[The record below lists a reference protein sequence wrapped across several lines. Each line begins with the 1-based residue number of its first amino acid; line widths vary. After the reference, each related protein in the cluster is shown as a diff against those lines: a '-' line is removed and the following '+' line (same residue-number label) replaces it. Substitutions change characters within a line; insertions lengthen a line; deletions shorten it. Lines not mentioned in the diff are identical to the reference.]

1 MLTLRQRKLVAF
13 LKNRTDWIKTKEIS
27 DFFKVSNK
35 TILKEIKN
43 LNESGS
49 SQLVIEH
56 SQHKGYRIAFLSDE
70 VKEVLVDDK
79 LESEVSNTLKD
90 RPTQFILFLI
100 FNNRFVSMQEIAESF
115 YVSKTVVAKEFD
127 TIKRWINRNKGLEL
141 EVSNLGCKINGD
153 ERYKRM
159 YISNIITLERMKQL
173 PLEKSFSIQYRAYIS
188 KISAAMTRFVI
199 DNAYQISDA
208 DFNRI
213 CRYIA
218 TSIVRSKSGYSLK
231 IHQNKTNQNKRTL
244 DIVQLVKD
252 ATNYVL
258 TESEL
263 LEINNLLEIF
273 NWNEPYSHVDSI
285 SRNVGEVLLN
295 IEHLLNVPQSPTKYE
310 QERLTK
316 SMSSLQKKQH
326 YGITTLNSWNN
337 QVVKTH
343 LLAAHF
349 AFQLVSHKLGM
360 AIDKEI
366 SRIILLLNMYIEISQ
381 LEELNVLIVSKSN
394 REIIDNLDKKMR
406 KNSIW
411 NTINIEYIPKYI
423 FDNDPTV
430 IRHYQM
436 SLTTEDEVMFSFP
449 TFKLIQA
456 IPSDAAILDI
466 FFDHK
471 NTVELK
477 LKEYR
482 NEIISQVIR
491 RKYDESDNVLVLNKL
506 AEFSDDKASSFVVD
520 NNELI
525 VMKIDVLLNS
535 EIEFCTLKKAINYKG
550 ESVNKILFISCNENM
565 PNINEFFRAISEMIQ
580 TN

>member
-13 LKNRTDWIKTKEIS
+13 LKNRNDWIKTKELS
-27 DFFKVSNK
+27 DIFKVSIK

-43 LNESGS
+43 LNELGRN
-49 SQLVIEH
+49 QVIVEH
-56 SQHKGYRIAFLSDE
+56 SQHKGYRITFLSDE

-79 LESEVSNTLKD
+79 LESEVSATLKD

-100 FNNRFVSMQEIAESF
+100 FNDRFVSMQEIAESF

-141 EVSNLGCKINGD
+141 EISSLGCKINGD

-159 YISNIITLERMKQL
+159 YISNIITFDRVKQL
-173 PLEKSFSIQYRAYIS
+173 PLEKSFFIQYSSYIS
-188 KISAAMTRFVI
+188 KISVAMTRFVM
-199 DNAYQISDA
+199 DNGYQISDA

-218 TSIVRSKSGYSLK
+218 TSIVRSKVGCSLK
-231 IHQNKTNQNKRTL
+231 IDQNETVQNQRNQ
-244 DIVQLVKD
+244 DIVQLIKD
-252 ATNYVL
+252 AADYVL

-273 NWNEPYSHVDSI
+273 NWNASYTHDDSI
-285 SRNVGEVLLN
+285 YRNVGEVFFNIDNLLN
-295 IEHLLNVPQSPTKYE
+295 ATQSPTKYE
-310 QERLTK
+310 QERLTQ
-316 SMSSLQKKQH
+316 SVSSLQKKQQ

-337 QVVKTH
+337 QIVKTH

-349 AFQLVSHKLGM
+349 AFQLVCHKLGM
-360 AIDKEI
+360 TIDKEI
-366 SRIILLLNMYIEISQ
+366 SRIILLLNMYIEESQ
-381 LEELNVLIVSKSN
+381 LEELSILMVSKSN
-394 REIIDNLDKKMR
+394 REIIDNLNKRMR

-411 NTINIEYIPKYI
+411 NAVNIEYIPKYI

-436 SLTTEDEVMFSFP
+436 LLTTEDDVMFSFP

-456 IPSDAAILDI
+456 IPSDSALLDI

-471 NTVELK
+471 NAVESK
-477 LKEYR
+477 LKEHR
-482 NEIISQVIR
+482 KEIISQLIK
-491 RKYDESDNVLVLNKL
+491 RKYEESDNVLVLNKL
-506 AEFSDDKASSFVVD
+506 AEFSDGKASSFVVD

-525 VMKIDVLLNS
+525 VMKIDALSNS
-535 EIEFCTLKKAINYKG
+535 EIEFCTLKKEINYKG
-550 ESVNKILFISCNENM
+550 ESVNKILFICCNENI
-565 PNINEFFRAISEMIQ
+565 PNINEFFKAVSEMIQ
-580 TN
+580 TD